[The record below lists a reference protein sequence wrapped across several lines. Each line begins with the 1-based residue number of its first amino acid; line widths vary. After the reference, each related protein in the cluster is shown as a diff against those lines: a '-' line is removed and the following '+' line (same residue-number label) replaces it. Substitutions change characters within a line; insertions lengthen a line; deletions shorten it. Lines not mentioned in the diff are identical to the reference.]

1 MPLARVVKTEIDGL
15 DLVLGGGVRLL
26 ERVDGAGDC
35 ATVLVRG
42 AAGTGKTIL
51 ANHIAAALA
60 KKLECDVAVA
70 CVELLPPELEAQL
83 AGFEATR
90 PLLPVRGD
98 ERAVGSAPRVFA
110 RVIQPDLTQKDDPI
124 GDEVQRLLDG
134 VEQNGGAPRVLVVD
148 SLSDGYGI
156 GGKVERVAAD
166 ALARLAAARGLC
178 LILIEEVQQLR
189 PSPWCFAVDTVIE
202 LRLERLAGS
211 AREERT
217 LTVTKNRFGP
227 SDAGPHEL
235 ALGGGMLM
243 VLPEPDAWDRAWA
256 GGWWSL
262 PVTRAEVERG
272 WGNKRLDELVTKK
285 MLSPF
290 EASVTLVRAS
300 DPLSA
305 MRLAGSLGPSGQ
317 EQGAVVNFSMRGAGL
332 FVRGPTYGDLFASG
346 HRLQTSLIEFLK
358 TRSRPVEHVV
368 IGDLSNFGATPQG
381 AALLRV
387 VGRTVLW
394 LTAAQIPVVMY
405 ETAPARIQ
413 GRALGRGS
421 DDAYESVVGG
431 SITARFGESVIMELI
446 PSVRL
451 GSVQMRASDVIVSDL
466 ELLREFAFPSL
477 ELQRS

>member
-1 MPLARVVKTEIDGL
+1 MPEARVVKTSIDGL

-26 ERVDGAGDC
+26 ERVEGAGDS
-35 ATVLVRG
+35 ATLLVRG

-51 ANHIAAALA
+51 AHHIAAALA

-83 AGFEATR
+83 AGFDATS
-90 PLLPVRGD
+90 PLLPVRGN
-98 ERAVGSAPRVFA
+98 ERVEGRAPRVFA

-134 VEQNGGAPRVLVVD
+134 IELNGGVPRVLVVD

-178 LILIEEVQQLR
+178 LILVEEVQQLR
-189 PSPWCFAVDTVIE
+189 PSPWCFAVDAVIE
-202 LRLERLAGS
+202 LRLERFAGS
-211 AREERT
+211 LREERT

-235 ALGGGMLM
+235 ALGGRQLM

-262 PVTRAEVERG
+262 AVTRAEGTRS
-272 WGNKRLDELVTKK
+272 WGNNRLDELVEKK

-300 DPLSA
+300 DPVSA
-305 MRLAGSLGPSGQ
+305 AQKGHSLGAIDPKADGT
-317 EQGAVVNFSMRGAGL
+317 VVKISLRGDGTLLRGAL
-332 FVRGPTYGDLFASG
+332 YGDALVSA
-346 HRLQTSLIEFLK
+346 HRLQAMF
-358 TRSRPVEHVV
+358 VERLRAVRTAITQVV
-368 IGDLSNFGATPQG
+368 IGDLSALHDATLHTSLMR
-381 AALLRV
+381 AIA
-387 VGRTVLW
+387 RTVGW
-394 LTAAQIPVVMY
+394 LSAAQIPVILY
-405 ETAPARIQ
+405 ETAPARLH
-413 GRALGRGS
+413 GHAAGVHEL
-421 DDAYESVVGG
+421 YEYENVVGA
-431 SITARFGESVIMELI
+431 SLAQRFGEGVILEFI
-446 PSVRL
+446 PKSL
-451 GSVQMRASDVIVSDL
+451 GGNSKMPPPRSDILVSDL
-466 ELLREFAFPSL
+466 GLRTQNVL
-477 ELQRS
+477 

>member
-134 VEQNGGAPRVLVVD
+134 IEQNGGAPRVLVVD

-235 ALGGGMLM
+235 AFGGGMLM

-262 PVTRAEVERG
+262 PVKRAEGTRS
-272 WGNKRLDELVTKK
+272 WGNDRLDDLVAKK

-300 DPLSA
+300 DPVNATRRARILGTINPGGGA
-305 MRLAGSLGPSGQ
+305 TVVDISL
-317 EQGAVVNFSMRGAGL
+317 RGGGTL
-332 FVRGPTYGDLFASG
+332 VRGPLYGDLLVSA
-346 HRLQTSLIEFLK
+346 HRLQTMLIERF
-358 TRSRPVEHVV
+358 TEISAPIAHVV
-368 IGDLSNFGATPQG
+368 IGDLSALQDCPQSMT
-381 AALLRV
+381 RV
-387 VGRTVLW
+387 ISRTVRW
-394 LTAAQIPVVMY
+394 LAAAQIPVVLN
-405 ETAPARIQ
+405 ETAPARLQ
-413 GRALGRGS
+413 GRALGAIEF
-421 DDAYESVVGG
+421 DAYENVEGAAV
-431 SITARFGESVIMELI
+431 AQRFGEGVIFEFI
-446 PSVRL
+446 PNSER
-451 GSVQMRASDVIVSDL
+451 GTPKMPSPQSDVLVSDL
-466 ELLREFAFPSL
+466 TRHTQFVL
-477 ELQRS
+477 